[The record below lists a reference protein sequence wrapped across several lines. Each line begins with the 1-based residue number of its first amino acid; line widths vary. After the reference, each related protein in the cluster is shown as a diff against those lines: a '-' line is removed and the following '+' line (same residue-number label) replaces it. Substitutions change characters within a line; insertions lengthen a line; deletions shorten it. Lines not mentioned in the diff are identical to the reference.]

1 MSHPG
6 IRQRS
11 NRKELP
17 LGPATAEMSSRSM
30 VQRNPTSWS
39 HGKKETTLP
48 SFTVLRPDGVKVDI
62 TDNIKNALGEDD
74 VREAVV
80 GAFKKPVP
88 GSSNAAIRREKKLK
102 EARAK

>member
-1 MSHPG
+1 M
-6 IRQRS
+6 
-11 NRKELP
+11 
-17 LGPATAEMSSRSM
+17 
-30 VQRNPTSWS
+30 
-39 HGKKETTLP
+39 P
-48 SFTVLRPDGVKVDI
+48 SFVVMRPDGEEVDI

-102 EARAK
+102 ETRTK

>member
-1 MSHPG
+1 M
-6 IRQRS
+6 
-11 NRKELP
+11 
-17 LGPATAEMSSRSM
+17 
-30 VQRNPTSWS
+30 
-39 HGKKETTLP
+39 P
-48 SFTVLRPDGVKVDI
+48 SFVVMRPDGEEVDI

-88 GSSNAAIRREKKLK
+88 GSSNAAIRRESRLK

>member
-1 MSHPG
+1 M
-6 IRQRS
+6 
-11 NRKELP
+11 
-17 LGPATAEMSSRSM
+17 
-30 VQRNPTSWS
+30 
-39 HGKKETTLP
+39 P
-48 SFTVLRPDGVKVDI
+48 SFVVMRPDGEKVDI

>member
-1 MSHPG
+1 M
-6 IRQRS
+6 
-11 NRKELP
+11 
-17 LGPATAEMSSRSM
+17 
-30 VQRNPTSWS
+30 
-39 HGKKETTLP
+39 P
-48 SFTVLRPDGVKVDI
+48 SFVVMRPDGEKVDI

-102 EARAK
+102 EVMSK